1 MCDTGDCMK
10 SRVPNS
16 LQAYTP
22 PIRRRRGPVVSGLYT
37 QPKNPNRIKLPQVR
51 KLMNKAC
58 VVMPWIRGEHLPTLR
73 KWCEMELIRLA
84 AFSAITQDG
93 ILSVDRKTKDIGA
106 RRLGARSNLAA
117 RRRRYCPLLADA
129 SRMVIF
135 SVQSARHGV
144 QRDAATGFLQLVRM
158 K

>member
-1 MCDTGDCMK
+1 MK

-106 RRLGARSNLAA
+106 RRLVDDYRKLAMSQMVIE
-117 RRRRYCPLLADA
+117 RELLMTPA
-129 SRMVIF
+129 SR
-135 SVQSARHGV
+135 A
-144 QRDAATGFLQLVRM
+144 QLREGEQPLD
-158 K
+158 